1 MSKKKR
7 CLAEGLLACDQGQDQ
22 PHRDLVEVL
31 EEDLDPGRDL
41 LVVIDGDC
49 PQEGVTHHQDV
60 QDPLTDTD
68 VLRVHL
74 HHHVAQDHLTV
85 KDDLRPLTDEDLL
98 GLHVAFPDL
107 VLDHPSIITDIT
119 EHQL

>member
-7 CLAEGLLACDQGQDQ
+7 CLAEVLLACDQGQDQ
-22 PHRDLVEVL
+22 LRRDLVEVL
-31 EEDLDPGRDL
+31 EEDLDPGLDL
-41 LVVIDGDC
+41 LVVIDEDC
-49 PQEGVTHHQDV
+49 PQEGVTHRQDV

-68 VLRVHL
+68 VLRV

-107 VLDHPSIITDIT
+107 VQDHPSIITDIT
-119 EHQL
+119 EHLL

>member
-22 PHRDLVEVL
+22 LRRDLVEVL
-31 EEDLDPGRDL
+31 EEDLDPGLDL
-41 LVVIDGDC
+41 LVVIDEGC
-49 PQEGVTHHQDV
+49 PQEGVTHRQDV

-68 VLRVHL
+68 ALRGHL